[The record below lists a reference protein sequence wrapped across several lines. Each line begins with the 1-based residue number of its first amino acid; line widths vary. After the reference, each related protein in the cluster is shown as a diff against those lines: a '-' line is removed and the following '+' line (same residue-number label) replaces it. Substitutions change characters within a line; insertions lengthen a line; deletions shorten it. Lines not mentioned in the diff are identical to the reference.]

1 MLHSG
6 SSCSCGSAGGR
17 CAGLGSHY
25 LTRRRR
31 RRPREQL
38 AESEHLPAGSGSGG
52 GVARGSSRR
61 NRRREG
67 PGLAISVV
75 LIASSTA
82 AATAVVPPGLELPPS
97 TMAAKVAARSASLH
111 DAHPHRTGLNRT
123 AFVSSATAAGIE
135 PVHRWAVAGCR
146 RLAGATHRNAAA
158 AAAAVTAGLTRRT
171 AGFLRGGLRGGSAG
185 AAGASGG
192 DGLRMISGGVSGEFM
207 PPDESWKR
215 RRAPEKQQQ
224 QEEASA
230 SPLSSQSNPK
240 FSARE
245 GQQQQED
252 EEEEEVF
259 SWTPKQNGGQGSW
272 DSRNALVGGAA
283 DKDHGP
289 IWRVNLKRGVY
300 TGDVKIK
307 QPLGLDLVE
316 CSDGVCISKVHKGC
330 SAERL
335 GVRAGDR
342 VVATSA
348 TLGDVLWEKNTVD
361 GILSAVGTR
370 LVFSNTVTLR
380 VERALD
386 AQQLAAARFRESVTQ
401 TYEVTLRRPPGLIL
415 EQVWDSSGKAESV
428 VVAGILPGSPAE
440 ASGAVECGD
449 TVVAV
454 SSSLGN
460 VMWPYRQL
468 EGALSA
474 IERHIGNTI
483 NIRFQRTVQMGAWT
497 DPTST
502 DTDRTIDSTLKV
514 FRQNDVAATASAG
527 AGPLAAAAA
536 AAKNAGF
543 DVDGGAV
550 AGGGVAVGA
559 MRAQQDDEA
568 RTIVLERCGALVRS
582 YGAKKQAIAVDNL
595 LASME
600 KAGVQMNA
608 RFLNNA
614 LMAYLSCS
622 APQKAVDT
630 FHAVTGIVW
639 PDLPPWSD
647 TANPVVKRKPS
658 TPAISTHDADS
669 DIHESASPR
678 TAAPSAHAPKDD
690 AGPQFPA
697 EFQLLQDGPSRDDA
711 LVLEASSWEG
721 TRGQRFLQM
730 RAVAEQVAEQ
740 MSNRAGRAAAAGVGV
755 GADADADAGAAAAPA
770 ATSEGPLKMPALGE
784 YVGGC
789 RPNAMLVA
797 TVVKAH
803 GRRRRLDDACRLVL
817 RMADWGLKPDV
828 AVFNSLAAAAVWNGR
843 MDLALQVVLGGVMQA
858 WGVQPNQ
865 LSYNTIMDAYARQG
879 NVRNVV
885 KIYNFMQGEGIPPDV
900 VTTTILVKAQVAS
913 GDVEAGA
920 QTLIE
925 MMKSSNLKDQLDA
938 FPFNTIIKG
947 LMKTLQW
954 EKALDLFRGM
964 MYNNVKPNV
973 MTFNTLMA
981 GLNKARVP
989 SITVGLYEEMMQV
1002 GGLLPDVYTYS
1013 SLVSAYAR
1021 LGDVE
1026 AAVKVLSDMAKSGV
1040 KPNRFTLSSV
1050 MQACIKA
1057 GQPGTA
1063 LEVFG
1068 QLTKN
1073 GGVEEDEVISTL
1085 LVQAR
1090 AMVGKFDEA
1099 FQAVTAMG
1107 NSGHDNKVCF
1117 NHLIR
1122 ECVLAGEWDRASEA
1136 ITRMVQQGK
1145 GGRGVR
1151 FDHNTFNAVSEVPRG
1166 YDGTE
1171 AAAWPRLTFLMK
1183 TKDIVLEKKW
1193 EYSSTLYLAILVEC
1207 MGRQDF
1213 AMANMVVEERKAG
1226 RVYVHPADRH
1236 RVEEVEEKIGFKMR
1250 LRPTETVWIS

>member
-1 MLHSG
+1 M
-6 SSCSCGSAGGR
+6 
-17 CAGLGSHY
+17 
-25 LTRRRR
+25 
-31 RRPREQL
+31 
-38 AESEHLPAGSGSGG
+38 
-52 GVARGSSRR
+52 
-61 NRRREG
+61 
-67 PGLAISVV
+67 
-75 LIASSTA
+75 A
-82 AATAVVPPGLELPPS
+82 AAA
-97 TMAAKVAARSASLH
+97 AARSAPLH
-111 DAHPHRTGLNRT
+111 QPRLNRA
-123 AFVSSATAAGIE
+123 AFASSAAAGIE
-135 PVHRWAVAGCR
+135 PAVRRWAAAGCR
-146 RLAGATHRNAAA
+146 RLAGATHQSAAA

-171 AGFLRGGLRGGSAG
+171 TGFLRGGLRGGSVEAS
-185 AAGASGG
+185 AASGG
-192 DGLRMISGGVSGEFM
+192 GLRMISGGISGEFM
-207 PPDESWKR
+207 PPDEPWKR
-215 RRAPEKQQQ
+215 RRAQEKRQGD
-224 QEEASA
+224 APAA
-230 SPLSSQSNPK
+230 SPLSSQSHASGEFK
-240 FSARE
+240 SVARGGE
-245 GQQQQED
+245 GGED
-252 EEEEEVF
+252 EEEEVF
-259 SWTPKQNGGQGSW
+259 SWKPKQNGQGSPW

-283 DKDHGP
+283 GKDDGP
-289 IWRVNLKRGVY
+289 VWRVDLKRGVY

-307 QPLGLDLVE
+307 QPLGLDLAE
-316 CSDGVCISKVHKGC
+316 CSEGVCISKVRKGC
-330 SAERL
+330 SAERQ

-370 LVFSNTVTLR
+370 LVLSNTVTLR

-401 TYEVTLRRPPGLIL
+401 TYEIVLRRPPGLIL

-428 VVAGILPGSPAE
+428 VVSGIVPGSPAE

-497 DPTST
+497 DPSSR

-514 FRQNDVAATASAG
+514 FRQRGVSAATTAD
-527 AGPLAAAAA
+527 AGPLAVAAA

-550 AGGGVAVGA
+550 AGGGGGTL
-559 MRAQQDDEA
+559 RAQDEEA

-582 YGAKKQAIAVDNL
+582 YGAKRQAIAVDNL
-595 LASME
+595 LASMV

-622 APQKAVDT
+622 DPQKAVDT

-647 TANPVVKRKPS
+647 ALSGNNDAQHTSAHKPS
-658 TPAISTHDADS
+658 SGAAGYNGNAGQNAATPQGT
-669 DIHESASPR
+669 
-678 TAAPSAHAPKDD
+678 APSHDD
-690 AGPQFPA
+690 AGPHFPE
-697 EFQLLQDGPSRDDA
+697 EFRLLQAGPSEADA
-711 LVLEASSWEG
+711 WALEASSWEG
-721 TRGQRFLQM
+721 TGGQRFLQM

-740 MSNRAGRAAAAGVGV
+740 MSNRVGGAGRARAATAGAGAEAAGT
-755 GADADADAGAAAAPA
+755 A
-770 ATSEGPLKMPALGE
+770 EGPLRMPALGE

-803 GRRRRLDDACRLVL
+803 GRRRRLDEACRVVL

-843 MDLALQVVLGGVMQA
+843 MDLALQVVLGGVMQE

-865 LSYNTIMDAYARQG
+865 LSYNTIMDAYARLG

-900 VTTTILVKAQVAS
+900 VTTTILVKAQVGS
-913 GDVEAGA
+913 GDVDAGA
-920 QTLIE
+920 RTLIE
-925 MMKSSNLKDQLDA
+925 MMKSSSLKAQLDA

-954 EKALDLFRGM
+954 QKAMDLFRGM
-964 MYNNVKPNV
+964 RYNNVKPNL

-989 SITVGLYEEMMQV
+989 SITVELYEEMMQV
-1002 GGLLPDVYTYS
+1002 GGLMPDVYTYS
-1013 SLVSAYAR
+1013 CLVSAYAR

-1050 MQACIKA
+1050 MQACIKG

-1063 LEVFG
+1063 LEVFE
-1068 QLTKN
+1068 QLTKS
-1073 GGVEEDEVISTL
+1073 GGVEEDRVISTL
-1085 LVQAR
+1085 LVQAH
-1090 AMVGKFDEA
+1090 AMVGEFDEA
-1099 FQAVTAMG
+1099 FQAITAMEKA
-1107 NSGHDNKVCF
+1107 GHDNKVCF

-1122 ECVLAGEWDRASEA
+1122 ECVLAGEWDKASEA
-1136 ITRMVQQGK
+1136 ITRMVHQGK

-1193 EYSSTLYLAILVEC
+1193 EYSSTLYLAILSEC

-1213 AMANMVVEERKAG
+1213 SMANMVVEERKAG
-1226 RVYVHPADRH
+1226 LVYVHPSDRH
-1236 RVEEVEEKIGFKMR
+1236 AVAEAEQKIGFKMK